1 MHQSSVGPFIFKR
14 AHVLHEVNQS
24 GKACIPT
31 ISDSKQDAHKD
42 MMSNQGVEFPT
53 RTLGNP
59 PQSVASMTGGVAEVR
74 RSRRSGWLPK
84 LLVLFLGVAG
94 LVASLP
100 ARAQGEELLGR
111 ILAAVAREPLAAM
124 PFFERR
130 LSPMLAKPLESRG
143 TLTYSP
149 NGSFEKV
156 TTAPIREKLIVT
168 AETVSVQSGDSTPKV
183 IRLET
188 QPALAAYI
196 HGVRAVLAGDA
207 KPLRSFFEAQV
218 SGGFDRW
225 ELKLVPIDA
234 TLKKSVRQVL
244 VRGERGLVRLIETSE
259 VAGDTNELTLVAGGN
274 LTPVKVPR

>member
-1 MHQSSVGPFIFKR
+1 MVSNHSVDCPAYR
-14 AHVLHEVNQS
+14 LTVAPQS
-24 GKACIPT
+24 GALET
-31 ISDSKQDAHKD
+31 VAASS
-42 MMSNQGVEFPT
+42 G
-53 RTLGNP
+53 RTVPRTNWFGILF
-59 PQSVASMTGGVAEVR
+59 VWMFLASGLMASPSASAQTED
-74 RSRRSGWLPK
+74 
-84 LLVLFLGVAG
+84 LLT
-94 LVASLP
+94 
-100 ARAQGEELLGR
+100 R

-149 NGSFEKV
+149 NGIFEKV
-156 TTAPIREKLIVT
+156 TVAPIREKLIVT
-168 AETVSVQSGDSTPKV
+168 AETISVQSGDSQPKV

-207 KPLRSFFEAQV
+207 KPLRSFFDAQV
-218 SGGFDRW
+218 SGGFERW
-225 ELKLVPIDA
+225 ELKLLPIDA

-274 LTPVKVPR
+274 LTPAKVSR